1 MAAPAT
7 AERHIT
13 HICEMMQ
20 RLGIEPGGGV
30 IPHLA
35 LSYAT
40 AFRRCKMCGT
50 REACRKWLDCTSA
63 SNGLAPRF
71 CPNADIF
78 FELRLEAPAS
88 GCEVAHGLAATTGK
102 PADISDLE
110 RLEDEIDQAL
120 IDLINKP
127 ADNKTTIDDLRRRQT
142 HLRGEIDG
150 LRHGAAEKVPH

>member
-1 MAAPAT
+1 MVRGTLGRRESRHQPRNPEISPGLKCRRSILIWVKQGRRFSFYRTGSNFGVGIMAAPAIS
-7 AERHIT
+7 ERHIT

-40 AFRRCKMCGT
+40 AFRRCKICGT
-50 REACRKWLDCTSA
+50 REACRKWLDCRSA

-78 FELRLEAPAS
+78 LELRLEAPTS
-88 GCEVAHGLAATTGK
+88 DREGAHGLGGY
-102 PADISDLE
+102 SG
-110 RLEDEIDQAL
+110 QASGY
-120 IDLINKP
+120 
-127 ADNKTTIDDLRRRQT
+127 Q
-142 HLRGEIDG
+142 
-150 LRHGAAEKVPH
+150 